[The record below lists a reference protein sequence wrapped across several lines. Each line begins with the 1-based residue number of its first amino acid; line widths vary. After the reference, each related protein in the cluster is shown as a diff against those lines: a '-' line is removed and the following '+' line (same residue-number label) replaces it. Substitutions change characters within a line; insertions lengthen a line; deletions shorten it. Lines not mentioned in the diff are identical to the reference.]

1 MKCLKKVVT
10 WFNSRKEKKVK
21 MANERTVQ
29 EAEERVQLREFKGD
43 IYISIDDI
51 PVVAVSSHVKT
62 AVPALEEA
70 RQTFRTYITQK

>member
-1 MKCLKKVVT
+1 MKYIKKVVA
-10 WFNSRKEKKVK
+10 WFNARKAEKAKE
-21 MANERTVQ
+21 MSALIAQ

-70 RQTFRTYITQK
+70 RQTFRAYITKQ